1 MKILIKTWTIF
12 LFYSCLSTQ
21 NTMDSYTELYKIKK
35 IQPKNNWYIIY
46 AEKQDSVFKIISGRE
61 IGLNYEC
68 EKIKVGKFY
77 AFELKSRRN
86 NVPEISGVK
95 LSPVNY
101 LDIECYSYDKDT
113 EICIEP
119 KKGIYD
125 LYHTNNLK
133 GLCFFQ

>member
-1 MKILIKTWTIF
+1 MKTLIKICVVF
-12 LFYSCLSTQ
+12 LFHSCLSTQ
-21 NTMDSYTELYKIKK
+21 NTINSNTGLYKIKK
-35 IQPKNNWYIIY
+35 IQTKNDWYIIY
-46 AEKQDSVFKIISGRE
+46 AEKQDSTFKIVSGSE
-61 IGLNYEC
+61 IGLNSEC
-68 EKIKVGKFY
+68 EKIRVGKSY

-86 NVPEISGVK
+86 NVPEINGVK

-101 LDIECYSYDKDT
+101 LDIECYSFDKDT

-125 LYHTNNLK
+125 LYHANNLK